1 MARITTQQERADVNS
16 PHEHL
21 VANDLRQR
29 THILIARMPKQRQ
42 KIFRL
47 SRLSGFSNEE
57 IAKLL
62 GISKKTVENH
72 LNLALGT
79 LRKMGSDYCRGTP
92 LCHFFPFQ
100 DASPHAASLFENGCH
115 FLDITIEGQGCIAHS
130 RPILSIWKYKSFM
143 FSVSPWP
150 SHDLRRHWGCL
161 HCQKDCCRHHC
172 RHHHPACSHRR
183 AVCHPKAYCCRR
195 GVSYLSA
202 SP

>member
-1 MARITTQQERADVNS
+1 MLPLYFNLSAKTQEISREIMEQFMRGNPSAYLFLFNAYYPCVFQSLKRVLKNEDDAKDLTQRIFMRLWLQQTKYPGIRNVEAYLFRCMHNALVNFLQSKNRKMARITTQQERADVNS

-21 VANDLRQR
+21 VANDLRQH

-79 LRKMGSDYCRGTP
+79 LRKMV
-92 LCHFFPFQ
+92 L
-100 DASPHAASLFENGCH
+100 
-115 FLDITIEGQGCIAHS
+115 
-130 RPILSIWKYKSFM
+130 
-143 FSVSPWP
+143 
-150 SHDLRRHWGCL
+150 
-161 HCQKDCCRHHC
+161 
-172 RHHHPACSHRR
+172 
-183 AVCHPKAYCCRR
+183 
-195 GVSYLSA
+195 
-202 SP
+202 

>member
-1 MARITTQQERADVNS
+1 MLPLYFNLSAKTQEISHEIMEQFMRGNPSAYLFLFNAYYPCVFQSLKRVLKNEDDAKDLTQRIFMRLWLQQTKYPSIRNVEAYLFRCMHNALVNFLQSKNRKMARITTQQERADVNS

-62 GISKKTVENH
+62 GISKKTIENH

-79 LRKMGSDYCRGTP
+79 LRKMV
-92 LCHFFPFQ
+92 L
-100 DASPHAASLFENGCH
+100 
-115 FLDITIEGQGCIAHS
+115 
-130 RPILSIWKYKSFM
+130 
-143 FSVSPWP
+143 
-150 SHDLRRHWGCL
+150 
-161 HCQKDCCRHHC
+161 
-172 RHHHPACSHRR
+172 
-183 AVCHPKAYCCRR
+183 
-195 GVSYLSA
+195 
-202 SP
+202 